1 MDYNYADHRLH
12 TDKTTDSNY
21 IVYSNYAN
29 ISNFVQVPGFP
40 VYSF

>member
-21 IVYSNYAN
+21 IAYSNYTN